1 MKGGGIGDRQCVE
14 QAVKEL
20 FLFRV
25 AILTTAKLY
34 CSQLSDSHANS
45 TDCY

>member
-1 MKGGGIGDRQCVE
+1 M
-14 QAVKEL
+14 QAALTL

-34 CSQLSDSHANS
+34 YGQLSDYHANS